1 MPQFR
6 DSLPPGARTFET
18 RAQVQWADVD
28 IAGII
33 YFVAYWRFQELA
45 EMEFFRQIGFPYERI
60 FNGDVDFHL
69 PRVHTE
75 ATFHQP
81 ALMGDVVRMRLHVTK
96 VGASSISWQTV
107 IFNETT
113 GVAAAV
119 LSLTVACMNAQ
130 TRKSMPLPSALREAL
145 LAVYTS
151 GGDTTP

>member
-6 DSLPPGARTFET
+6 DNLPADARTFEA

-45 EMEFFRQIGFPYERI
+45 EMELFRAIGFPYEEVFKNAEFHIPRI
-60 FNGDVDFHL
+60 
-69 PRVHTE
+69 HTE
-75 ATFHQP
+75 ATFYNP
-81 ALMGDVVRMRLHVTK
+81 ALMGDRLRMRLHVTK
-96 VGASSISWQTV
+96 VGASSVSWQTV
-107 IFNETT
+107 VFNETS
-113 GVAAAV
+113 GQVAAA

-130 TRKSMPLPSALREAL
+130 TRKSMPLPPKMREAL
-145 LAVYTS
+145 LAVLAS